1 MYFKNTIKTSLQLIL
16 KAFIQEPMFIF
27 VKNNGSTLPLI
38 IELTKISMLTFVFLN
53 IQEQLRAPMNV
64 KKNSLVQKTH
74 ANEYEIL
81 IETYTRYSGVYDE
94 EQKKEFQACKREVLE
109 IRQLLQ

>member
-1 MYFKNTIKTSLQLIL
+1 
-16 KAFIQEPMFIF
+16 MFIF

-64 KKNSLVQKTH
+64 KKK
-74 ANEYEIL
+74 
-81 IETYTRYSGVYDE
+81 
-94 EQKKEFQACKREVLE
+94 
-109 IRQLLQ
+109 